1 MSSAVLAQPPATS
14 AAPWLLARGIRKS
27 FGGVHALRG
36 VDFEVRAGEVMALV
50 GDNGAGKSTLV
61 KILCGSQQADAGDF
75 QIDGKVVQ
83 LRTPHDAAL
92 HGIAI
97 VYQDLAQCRN
107 LDVVANLFLG
117 QEMTSRNALWQWLPA
132 ALRPLDS
139 IEMENRSVKALER
152 LRVRTLRS
160 FRTEIGSLSG
170 GQRQAVAIAR
180 ATLGNASMVLLDEPT
195 AALGIAQTAQVLD
208 VVTQLRGNGHA
219 VVLISHNL
227 DDVFVVADRITVLR
241 LGRRV
246 ALFERTEE
254 GFRRDAVIAAITSGG
269 SRDDE

>member
-1 MSSAVLAQPPATS
+1 MNAVAPFED
-14 AAPWLLARGIRKS
+14 AAPWLTARGITKS
-27 FGGVHALRG
+27 FGGVQALRG

-61 KILCGSQQADAGDF
+61 KILCGSQQADGGEF
-75 QIDGKVVQ
+75 FINGKPVHISS
-83 LRTPHDAAL
+83 PHDAAK

-107 LDVVANLFLG
+107 LDVVSNLFLG
-117 QEMTSRNALWQWLPA
+117 QEEVSTSALWKWLPR

-139 IEMENRSVKALER
+139 IGMERQAVQALER

-160 FRTEIGSLSG
+160 FRTDVGSLSG
-170 GQRQAVAIAR
+170 GQRQAIAIAR
-180 ATLGNASMVLLDEPT
+180 ATIGSSSMVLLDEPT
-195 AALGIAQTAQVLD
+195 AALGILQTAQVLD
-208 VVTQLRGNGHA
+208 VVKQLRRNGHA

-227 DDVFVVADRITVLR
+227 DDVFTVADRITVLR

-246 ALFERTEE
+246 AVFESTD
-254 GFRRDAVIAAITSGG
+254 FKRDAVVAALTSGG
-269 SRDDE
+269 AKDDE